1 MTYIRELIKYDTV
14 VMMHKSKYNLAPED
28 IKSFSLPNDL
38 VHNKP
43 LRNSKTDFRLPRM
56 ETASGQRSFSF
67 HGAQVWNLLNKDLK
81 GETSLG
87 SLKKKLSK
95 L

>member
-1 MTYIRELIKYDTV
+1 
-14 VMMHKSKYNLAPED
+14 MMHKSKYNLAPECTESFFLPD
-28 IKSFSLPNDL
+28 NFVHDKS
-38 VHNKP
+38 
-43 LRNSKTDFRLPRM
+43 LRNSETDFRLPRM
-56 ETASGQRSFSF
+56 ETASERRSFSF
-67 HGAQVWNLLNKDLK
+67 RGAQVWNSLDKDLK

>member
-1 MTYIRELIKYDTV
+1 MYIND
-14 VMMHKSKYNLAPED
+14 A
-28 IKSFSLPNDL
+28 PNDL
-38 VHNKP
+38 VHDKS
-43 LRNSKTDFRLPRM
+43 LRNTETNFRLPRM

-67 HGAQVWNLLNKDLK
+67 RGAQVSNSLDKDLK
-81 GETSLG
+81 GENTLG

>member
-1 MTYIRELIKYDTV
+1 MIN
-14 VMMHKSKYNLAPED
+14 KSNYNLTPEY
-28 IKSFSLPNDL
+28 IKSFFLPNDL
-38 VHNKP
+38 VHDKP
-43 LRNSKTDFRLPRM
+43 LRNSEKDFRLPRM

-67 HGAQVWNLLNKDLK
+67 RGAQVWNSLDNDLE

-87 SLKKKLSK
+87 SLKKKLTK